1 MRIAAISAGCEPS
14 VIVMTQRSASEPA
27 LICSRT
33 FTAGCPASRSST
45 TKLTACSATRAGTFS
60 ISLVTA
66 TTSKPPMLL
75 NTPMSPSAKSGQRSK
90 TSTRMRG
97 CRMGTVDVIFFF
109 LFLLR
114 PACCRQ
120 SLPWFLH
127 FWGKDVFPF
136 PQGSEIRLFEKSE
149 FEILQLWRTGS
160 AARGRP
166 LVFRPPIPK
175 RCCFFQKRF

>member
-1 MRIAAISAGCEPS
+1 M
-14 VIVMTQRSASEPA
+14 
-27 LICSRT
+27 
-33 FTAGCPASRSST
+33 SS
-45 TKLTACSATRAGTFS
+45 
-60 ISLVTA
+60 
-66 TTSKPPMLL
+66 
-75 NTPMSPSAKSGQRSK
+75 
-90 TSTRMRG
+90 
-97 CRMGTVDVIFFF
+97 FFF

-127 FWGKDVFPF
+127 FWGKDVRPF

-160 AARGRP
+160 AACGRP

-175 RCCFFQKRF
+175 RCCFFPKTLLERLVVLDRAPENRHALHEVLDLHVFLGVVRAVLISHEDHRGGHARITQHGGVVAGAAGKAPHGNTAHAGRLHELGA